1 MIFEAFLTVIYVTSF
16 PAPVQTQD
24 YNVVFPQD
32 QLYSLSPG
40 ATLKHDALLAQLLA
54 QQLLQ

>member
-1 MIFEAFLTVIYVTSF
+1 MSRLS

-40 ATLKHDALLAQLLA
+40 ATLKHDALLAKQLF
-54 QQLLQ
+54 Q

>member
-40 ATLKHDALLAQLLA
+40 ATLKHDALLAQ
-54 QQLLQ
+54 QLLQ